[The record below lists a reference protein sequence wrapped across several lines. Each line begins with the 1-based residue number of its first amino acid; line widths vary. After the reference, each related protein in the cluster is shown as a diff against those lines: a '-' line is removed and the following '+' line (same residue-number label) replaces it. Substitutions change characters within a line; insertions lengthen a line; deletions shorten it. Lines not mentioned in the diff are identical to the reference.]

1 MLLLEDTI
9 GQTIA
14 ELIDENVQTA
24 FGGIRFPTAIKY
36 GEGSVIQLSDL
47 IAVEIHRGGVL
58 FVVLKHNLGVGIAP
72 VSVSVES
79 GDHLGFDLTHESEK
93 GLRVVG
99 VVIPLRCP

>member
-1 MLLLEDTI
+1 MLLLKDTI

-14 ELIDENVQTA
+14 ELIDKNVQTA
-24 FGGIRFPTAIKY
+24 FGGIRLPTTIKN

-47 IAVEIHRGGVL
+47 IAVEIHRRGVL
-58 FVVLKHNLGVGIAP
+58 FVVLKHHRGVSVAP
-72 VSVSVES
+72 VLVSVES
-79 GDHLGFDLTHESEK
+79 GEHLGFDLTHESEE